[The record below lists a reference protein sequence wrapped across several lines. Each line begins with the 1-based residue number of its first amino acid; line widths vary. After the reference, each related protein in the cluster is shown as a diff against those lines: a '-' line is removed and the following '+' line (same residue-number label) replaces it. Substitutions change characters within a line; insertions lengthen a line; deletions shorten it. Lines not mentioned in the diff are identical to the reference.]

1 MASAASS
8 DFVRHGKYQI
18 PVAIWGLMQGEF
30 RRTIEGS
37 DVQIGSDLSGSTCF
51 DWTLDGELP
60 ASDPN
65 MSRLA
70 EIRKGVKAI
79 GAEALNHDDQI
90 EQWLITSNVSRSPFA
105 PKRHNKGFKDRKS
118 INKFVDGFKSSGST
132 PLAETLQA
140 ALSAYVNKVT
150 KDPGAKA
157 LTLVWFLDGVD
168 DNMEGLNDGTVN
180 LEPLKDL
187 VMDAAA
193 EIKAITK
200 CADVRDKLGVQF
212 CLVTSY
218 SKVIHAYDGF
228 DNATTYKYA
237 GTEAH
242 FECDIF
248 DCTTIKQVMEM
259 GGWES
264 PLTHMKLIGGA
275 RNETL
280 DNILEY
286 LKEHALDYDP
296 ASGGNPPTYDEC
308 MDDLDRKRKEKAG
321 SAI

>member
-8 DFVRHGKYQI
+8 GFVRHGRYQI

-37 DVQIGSDLSGSTCF
+37 DIQIGSDLSGSTTC
-51 DWTLDGELP
+51 DWTSDGEFQ

-79 GAEALNHDDQI
+79 GGEVLKHDREI
-90 EQWLITSNVSRSPFA
+90 EQWLITSNASTDPDAVLRT
-105 PKRHNKGFKDRKS
+105 KRHNTGFTDAES
-118 INKFVDGFKSSGST
+118 INKFADGFKSSGST
-132 PLAETLQA
+132 PLAETLKD
-140 ALSAYVNKVT
+140 ALSAYVNKLT
-150 KDPGAKA
+150 KDPSAKA

-168 DNMEGLNDGTVN
+168 DKMNGLYDGTVN
-180 LEPLKDL
+180 LKPLKKL
-187 VMDAAA
+187 IMDAAA
-193 EIKAITK
+193 QIKAITK
-200 CADVRDKLGVQF
+200 CAEVRDKLGVQF

-228 DNATTYKYA
+228 DNATMYENDKT
-237 GTEAH
+237 GIQ

-248 DCTTIKQVMEM
+248 DCTTMRQVVEM

-308 MDDLDRKRKEKAG
+308 MDDLDRKRKEKA
-321 SAI
+321 